1 MEATYYTHMG
11 SDNMVVDMARGSF
24 SKTHDQYTDEQ
35 NARLIRYLAR
45 GMSEA
50 DQRAILEEAAQSQDH
65 TVLLDCFK
73 RMKAHTHWAPLAH
86 PQITLHLEVPV
97 FVARQDF
104 KHIVGFTRSEASRR
118 YVDSDP
124 TFFTPKAWRNR
135 PNGTVKQ
142 GSGSAMVSHQAGYA
156 QGLHEDITEG
166 ALHDYRLMLEWNM
179 APEQAR
185 MDLPQSMYTSYY
197 TTGSLAAWA
206 RAYNQRVDSHAQQ
219 EIQDLYHQI
228 GEIIEPLFPVSW
240 AALTQ

>member
-1 MEATYYTHMG
+1 MRVAYYAHMG
-11 SDNMVVDMARGSF
+11 DDNMVVDMARGSF

-50 DQRAILEEAAQSQDH
+50 DQRAILEEAAHTQDH
-65 TVLLDCFK
+65 EALLDCFK

-86 PQITLHLEVPV
+86 PQITLHLEVPI

-104 KHIVGFTRSEASRR
+104 KHIVGFVRSEASRR
-118 YVDSDP
+118 YIDDEP
-124 TFFTPKAWRNR
+124 EFFSPDVWRSR
-135 PNGTVKQ
+135 PEGSVKQ
-142 GSGSAMVSHQAGYA
+142 GSGGTHPQSDNA
-156 QGLHEDITEG
+156 QHLHEDTVEY
-166 ALHDYRLMLEWNM
+166 AKVAYRELLGRGF

-185 MDLPQSMYTSYY
+185 MDLPQSMMTSYY

-206 RAYNQRVDSHAQQ
+206 RAYSQRVDPHAQK

-228 GEIIEPLFPVSW
+228 GAIIEPLFPVSW
-240 AALTQ
+240 RALTT

>member
-1 MEATYYTHMG
+1 MRVAYYTHMG
-11 SDNMVVDMARGSF
+11 DDNMVVDMARGSF

-50 DQRAILEEAAQSQDH
+50 DQRVILEEAAQTQDH
-65 TVLLDCFK
+65 AVLLDCFK

-86 PQITLHLEVPV
+86 PQITLHLEVPI

-104 KHIVGFTRSEASRR
+104 KHIVGFVRSEASRR
-118 YVDSDP
+118 YIDDEP
-124 TFFTPKAWRNR
+124 EFFSPDVWRSR
-135 PNGTVKQ
+135 PEGSVKQ
-142 GSGSAMVSHQAGYA
+142 GSGGTHPQSGNAQHLHVDTVEYA
-156 QGLHEDITEG
+156 K
-166 ALHDYRLMLEWNM
+166 AAYRELLDRGF

-185 MDLPQSMYTSYY
+185 MDLPQSMMTRYY

-206 RAYNQRVDSHAQQ
+206 RAYSQRVDPHAQK

-240 AALTQ
+240 RALTT